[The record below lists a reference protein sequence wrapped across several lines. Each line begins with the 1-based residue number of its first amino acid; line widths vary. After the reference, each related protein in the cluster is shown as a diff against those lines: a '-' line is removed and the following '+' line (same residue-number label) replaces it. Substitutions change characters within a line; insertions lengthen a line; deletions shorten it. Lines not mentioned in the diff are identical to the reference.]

1 MEPTGKALFVVMDG
15 LGDRGAETPLSTANS
30 PHLDELA
37 SKSTTGLILTIG
49 GGLVPGSD
57 TAHLALFGYDPHEY
71 YRGRGAFEALGAG
84 MDLEHGDVAFRTNLC
99 TLDDDGIII
108 DRRAGREPLGFKEL
122 YGALNGMEVEDCRVL
137 VQHTVEHRGAMVMSG
152 PGLSEKIGNTDPHE
166 TGKPLM
172 ESAPLDPEGEKAA
185 RILNGF
191 TKKACEIL
199 KDHPAN
205 QRRKEADLPPA
216 NGIASRGPGVFA
228 KVKPISERLNLRA
241 ACVAGGALYKG
252 VARYVG
258 MTIEDAEG
266 ATGTASTNLRSKAA
280 KALEVK
286 DQYDLVFCHIKA
298 TDSFG
303 HDGDFE
309 GKRGMIERVDAE
321 FLPQVIGE
329 FDVLVVTG
337 DHTTAC
343 SAKRHTADPVP
354 ILVWHKDVRP
364 DGVRKLCE
372 NQVRAGG
379 LGHIHGRNV
388 MRIIQDYLDV
398 SEMFGE

>member
-15 LGDRGAETPLSTANS
+15 LGDRGADTPLSTANS
-30 PHLDELA
+30 PHLDDLA
-37 SKSTTGLILTIG
+37 SKSTTGLLHTIG
-49 GGLVPGSD
+49 EGLVPGSD

-71 YRGRGAFEALGAG
+71 YKGRGAFEALGAG
-84 MDLEHGDVAFRTNLC
+84 LDLKHGDIAFRTNLC
-99 TLDDDGIII
+99 TLDDKGIII
-108 DRRAGREPLGFKEL
+108 DRRAGRKELGFAEL
-122 YGALNGMEVEDCRVL
+122 YDALNGMEVEDCRVL
-137 VQHTVEHRGAMVMSG
+137 VKHTVEHRGAMVLSG

-172 ESAPLDPEGEKAA
+172 QSAALDAEGGKAA
-185 RILNGF
+185 RILNEF
-191 TKKACEIL
+191 TKKACAIL
-199 KDHPAN
+199 RAHPAN
-205 QRRKEADLPPA
+205 QKRKEAGLPPA
-216 NGIASRGPGVFA
+216 NGVASRGPGVFA
-228 KVKPISERLNLRA
+228 KVKPIAERLHLRA

-258 MTIEDAEG
+258 MTIEDAAG
-266 ATGTASTNLRSKAA
+266 ATGTADTNLKSKAA

-286 DQYDLVFCHIKA
+286 DKYDLVFCHIKA

-303 HDGDFE
+303 HDGNFE

-321 FLPQVIGE
+321 FLPAVVGQ
-329 FDVLVVTG
+329 FDVIVLTG

-354 ILVWHKDVRP
+354 ILVWHRDVRP

-372 NQVRAGG
+372 SQARAGG
-379 LGHIHGRNV
+379 LGHIFGREV